1 MYRIWQQLTTP
12 HPAITDEEERQR
24 ARWLLNILVLI
35 IPLDIITSWLI
46 AIDDDVL
53 ALGLMFGTIAL
64 ALFLLAYIIA
74 RTRHYQWAGWLLVGT
89 ISIVAAIGSLIT
101 QPVDVPLPYVLIS
114 SILALTL
121 FPPISAIIII
131 ACNMALTLV
140 VGFIGQ
146 LTFDRMLDEMILIIV
161 VSLLMGLM
169 ARLRYEDMQHLRQQS
184 QELLEKEKTQLQAEI
199 ERERA
204 ELLHSFLNSLSHD
217 LKTPI
222 SIIKT
227 RIYLLRNNPKPEH
240 LDVLDAQADR
250 LADLIEDML
259 TMVRLDKRESLTMV
273 RLNLAPLVNAIQEQT
288 QFFLDK
294 HGLQRDTT
302 IDPAVYQYAIVA
314 DIKYM
319 NMAARKFY
327 ETLVYLVKPQSRL
340 ELRLSIE
347 KDRLVFHMKGCLKN
361 PNIDVD
367 RLFGRLSRIDEEA
380 RNTSGETGLGLAIV
394 QRIIQ
399 LHGGQVK
406 IRKEAQG
413 DYAVFEMWL
422 PALKQTAKLQ
432 AIQTAETVER

>member
-1 MYRIWQQLTTP
+1 
-12 HPAITDEEERQR
+12 
-24 ARWLLNILVLI
+24 
-35 IPLDIITSWLI
+35 IITSWLI

-89 ISIVAAIGSLIT
+89 ISIVAAIGSLVT

-259 TMVRLDKRESLTMV
+259 TMVRLD
-273 RLNLAPLVNAIQEQT
+273 
-288 QFFLDK
+288 
-294 HGLQRDTT
+294 
-302 IDPAVYQYAIVA
+302 
-314 DIKYM
+314 
-319 NMAARKFY
+319 
-327 ETLVYLVKPQSRL
+327 
-340 ELRLSIE
+340 
-347 KDRLVFHMKGCLKN
+347 
-361 PNIDVD
+361 
-367 RLFGRLSRIDEEA
+367 
-380 RNTSGETGLGLAIV
+380 
-394 QRIIQ
+394 
-399 LHGGQVK
+399 
-406 IRKEAQG
+406 
-413 DYAVFEMWL
+413 
-422 PALKQTAKLQ
+422 
-432 AIQTAETVER
+432 